1 MILDKSDP
9 IILNKVLD
17 ETNDWNELSI
27 ESSSYLKEIYKW
39 MIDDKKMDKLNDFI
53 EGYNHKNSTIKIEF
67 DDSIY
72 LDNNISKG

>member
-9 IILNKVLD
+9 NILNKVLD

-27 ESSSYLKEIYKW
+27 ESSYYLKEIYKW
-39 MIDDKKMDKLNDFI
+39 MIDDKKMDKLNEFI
-53 EGYNHKNSTIKIEF
+53 EGYSHKNSTIKIEF